1 MSNSKI
7 ATVNG
12 YEIICSENYAG
23 GGKMRVR
30 YEVMRG
36 AVMVK
41 SFATRQA
48 AEIHAESLDKVST
61 YTTDGINRIL
71 LTAAEAAAHPRS
83 ADFA

>member
-12 YEIICSENYAG
+12 YDIVCSENYAG

-36 AVMVK
+36 AVLVK
-41 SFATRQA
+41 GFATRKA
-48 AEIHAESLDKVST
+48 AEIHAESIDEVST
-61 YTTDGINRIL
+61 YTTDGINWIL

-83 ADFA
+83 ADFV

>member
-12 YEIICSENYAG
+12 YEIVCSENYVG

-36 AVMVK
+36 AVLVK
-41 SFATRQA
+41 SFSTHQA
-48 AEIHAESLDKVST
+48 AENHAESLDGVRT
-61 YTTDGINRIL
+61 YTTNGINSFL
-71 LTAAEAAAHPRS
+71 LTAAEAASHPRS
-83 ADFA
+83 ADFV